1 VCALPCVPRLM
12 GFEFCAQSGALPH
25 VHTLCAAVYVRCAL
39 FTAPLACGL
48 LYCFIVLCG
57 CACGEVAPLA

>member
-39 FTAPLACGL
+39 FTAPFGVCAALL
-48 LYCFIVLCG
+48 LYCVMWLC
-57 CACGEVAPLA
+57 LW